1 MWFAA
6 VQAETGELVR
16 CVGRSVLLSALPR
29 FVLFFRRNWIP
40 ACQESVP
47 VRQKSERIFFS
58 LCNRVNALP
67 AVVGWQTTGG
77 REGVRGSGW
86 LMLCKWEWPWRLG
99 QRQRVWLDACNLDRS
114 YSQTLTAASVTWLL
128 YRVISSGVCYPGGSK
143 TLAGLSTEEEIEK
156 RWAQVLFFRK
166 LCVCVCV
173 KISGKWVAAQTSEKF
188 WAVLTNSASFMQI
201 NLTTLEN
208 IQMDVEL
215 MTVSRA
221 ELDMISLA

>member
-166 LCVCVCV
+166 LCVCVCEDFWQMSRCTDV
-173 KISGKWVAAQTSEKF
+173 WKVLSSSDKF
-188 WAVLTNSASFMQI
+188 SFVYA
-201 NLTTLEN
+201 N
-208 IQMDVEL
+208 
-215 MTVSRA
+215 
-221 ELDMISLA
+221 